1 MMNNLLPILMISS
14 FAVLFAERSG
24 IMQNIRWRL
33 KVSGLWFKEIAGRR
47 MERRLKP
54 FDCSMCL
61 AFWMALFIPHHS
73 IIESVGYGAIAAMV
87 AVMIEKATR

>member
-33 KVSGLWFKEIAGRR
+33 KVSGL
-47 MERRLKP
+47 
-54 FDCSMCL
+54 
-61 AFWMALFIPHHS
+61 
-73 IIESVGYGAIAAMV
+73 
-87 AVMIEKATR
+87 